1 MFKVLGVVSLIIWTI
16 CATVGIVNNF
26 DHYTIGDWIV
36 VVILTVI
43 PYIVYF
49 AVKHKKKANKPSG
62 EHAVLDAVHNTDSP
76 QINDAQNEIANN
88 SPIHADV
95 TITSNPPTAYVE
107 SGSTI
112 SRADGKPISDE
123 EVPYLMEIGYRR
135 ALEVNQS
142 RPKISDRDQELV
154 FQFMQNHGNQSSKH
168 CVKFKSLNCLAYEE
182 TDIDKKI
189 VLLQQAIEAFE
200 AAKQWHYNYSN
211 GAKIYFQ
218 EFWERLHNSRSNCFS
233 WVDPVK
239 EELEYQTQK
248 RDLIIPWI
256 LENAETGFL
265 QTQIY
270 KEFPGYEKGVL
281 RGIIDELAKRGLIV
295 KDKKGNSYYIT
306 KKQNE
311 F

>member
-95 TITSNPPTAYVE
+95 TITSNPQTAYVE

-123 EVPYLMEIGYRR
+123 EVPYLIESSYQRSVSTDYDYKAGKRN
-135 ALEVNQS
+135 LF
-142 RPKISDRDQELV
+142 SD
-154 FQFMQNHGNQSSKH
+154 NHLSKE
-168 CVKFKSLNCLAYEE
+168 EE
-182 TDIDKKI
+182 TFFKRVCDEFSKAGLKSNLLKI
-189 VLLQQAIEAFE
+189 T
-200 AAKQWHYNYSN
+200 
-211 GAKIYFQ
+211 
-218 EFWERLHNSRSNCFS
+218 RLSS
-233 WVDPVK
+233 
-239 EELEYQTQK
+239 
-248 RDLIIPWI
+248 
-256 LENAETGFL
+256 
-265 QTQIY
+265 
-270 KEFPGYEKGVL
+270 
-281 RGIIDELAKRGLIV
+281 GIINVYYITEGYVGKV
-295 KDKKGNSYYIT
+295 KIKDQTSYYIQYFIGM
-306 KKQNE
+306 KVHDFSANSLNE
-311 F
+311 LINTIPRWVRYVRYMNRVNLGLR